1 VVLAAL
7 NISGTLIEKV
17 LALSDQIEAEVIR
30 IRRDIH
36 KRPELSF
43 KEERTARLVADQLRL
58 MGVNVTEG
66 IAGNGVMGIIE
77 GRSAGKTISLRA
89 DMDALPLQENSG
101 LTFASV
107 NAGVMHACG
116 HDFHTAN
123 LLGVAYI
130 LSNLRQEWDGTIKLI
145 FQTGEE
151 NGGGAR
157 EMIKEGI
164 LENPRVDALV
174 GMHVLPAPMGRLSLG
189 HGAGTAFSD
198 RITLTVKG
206 KKAHTSKPHE
216 GVDAIVIAAQVINAL
231 QTVLT
236 RQIDPAEPAT
246 FSFGKING
254 GTASN
259 IVPDFVEVVGTMRC
273 ISLAIRETVK
283 ASITKMATSIAAGMG
298 GECEV
303 AFREGYPAVVNDERL
318 TNIVK
323 DVACS
328 LYGQIGRRAPD
339 VISGPVQELIRI
351 DGPRLAAEDFGFYS
365 QKVPSCLYW
374 VGIGSLM
381 SLHSSDFT
389 INEDIAKITL
399 PLMAA
404 TALAILLG
412 QNLNLW
418 SNI

>member
-1 VVLAAL
+1 MG
-7 NISGTLIEKV
+7 IKV
-17 LALSDQIEAEVIR
+17 I
-30 IRRDIH
+30 
-36 KRPELSF
+36 
-43 KEERTARLVADQLRL
+43 
-58 MGVNVTEG
+58 EG

-77 GRSAGKTISLRA
+77 GRNAGKTIALRA
-89 DMDALPLQENSG
+89 DMDALPLQENSR
-101 LTFASV
+101 LEFESV
-107 NAGVMHACG
+107 NPGVMHACG
-116 HDFHTAN
+116 HDFHAAN

-130 LSNLRQEWDGTIKLI
+130 LSNLRQEWDGTLKLI

-164 LENPRVDALV
+164 LETPRVEALI
-174 GMHVLPAPMGRLSLG
+174 GMHVLPAPIGRLSLG
-189 HGAGTAFSD
+189 YGASTAFSD

-206 KKAHTSKPHE
+206 KKAHASKPQE

-236 RQIDPAEPAT
+236 RQIDPTETAT

-259 IVPDFVEVVGTMRC
+259 IVPDFVEIVGTMRC
-273 ISLAIRETVK
+273 FSLDVRETIK
-283 ASITKMATSIAAGMG
+283 ANIAKIASSIAAGMG

-303 AFREGYPAVVNDERL
+303 AYRDGYPSVVNDERL

-328 LYGQIGRRAPD
+328 LYGEIGRKTPD
-339 VISGPVQELIRI
+339 VISGPVQEIIKI
-351 DGPRLAAEDFGFYS
+351 DNPRLAAEDFGFYS

-374 VGIGSLM
+374 VGIGSLIP
-381 SLHSSDFT
+381 LHSSDFT

-399 PLMAA
+399 PLMSVA
-404 TALAILLG
+404 ALAIL
-412 QNLNLW
+412 QEKC
-418 SNI
+418 

>member
-1 VVLAAL
+1 LWVLVAF
-7 NISGTLIEKV
+7 NVGSCLIDKV
-17 LALSDQIEAEVIR
+17 LALSDGIEAEVIR

-36 KRPELSF
+36 KHPELSF
-43 KEERTARLVADQLRL
+43 KEERTARLVADKLRL
-58 MGVNVTEG
+58 MGVRVTEG
-66 IAGNGVMGIIE
+66 IAGNGVIGIIE
-77 GRSAGKTISLRA
+77 GRNAGKTVALRA

-101 LTFASV
+101 LAFESD
-107 NAGVMHACG
+107 NPGVMHACG

-123 LLGVAYI
+123 LLGVAHI
-130 LSNLRQEWDGTIKLI
+130 LSNLRQEWDGTLKLI

-164 LENPRVDALV
+164 LENPQVEALV

-189 HGAGTAFSD
+189 CGASTAYSD
-198 RITLTVKG
+198 RITLTVQG
-206 KKAHTSKPHE
+206 KRAHTSKPQE

-236 RQIDPAEPAT
+236 RQIDPTDMAT
-246 FSFGKING
+246 FSLGKING

-259 IVPDFVEVVGTMRC
+259 IVPDFVEIVGTMRC
-273 ISLAIRETVK
+273 LSLDIRERIQV
-283 ASITKMATSIAAGMG
+283 SILKIAASIAAGMG
-298 GECEV
+298 GACEV

-323 DVACS
+323 DVAHA
-328 LYGQIGRRAPD
+328 LYGKIGERTPS
-339 VISGPVQELIRI
+339 VISGHAQELIKI

-374 VGIGSLM
+374 LGTGSLI

-389 INEDIAKITL
+389 INEDIAKIAL
-399 PLMAA
+399 PLMSV
-404 TALAILLG
+404 TALAILSEKC
-412 QNLNLW
+412 Q
-418 SNI
+418 